1 MNARSFRYWSA
12 LVAVCVFTVFIAARY
27 AYLASQ
33 KGAGA
38 PAEAPVLERGL
49 IYDKD
54 GRVLAM
60 DSPVYDIAVWR
71 PATDPTKFPAEAQT
85 LAAIVGIKPADVMEK
100 WAKGSQDYFY
110 LARRADPQVAEAIKK
125 EKAEGAFA
133 GVVVEK
139 VSGRLYPE
147 KRLASHLI
155 GFVGDGNRGLAG
167 IENRY
172 DENLLPSKPPKGAT
186 VGESLVLTIDADIQ
200 FSLEK
205 IAAAA
210 KESTGAEAVM
220 LVAADALTG
229 AVLAYVAMPD
239 FDPNDYASSPAANW
253 YDWPSVYHYEPGS
266 VFKVFSMA
274 SVVDL
279 GGAGASSTF
288 YCDGAYR
295 RTTSSGEKIEIKCLS
310 NHGKVDIAAILAL
323 SCNAGAA
330 YASDTVSSLPFYE
343 KLVSFG
349 FGSRTGIALPSETP
363 GSLASPESWSG
374 RSKPTIAMG
383 QELFVSAMQMTQAGI
398 AIANGG
404 NLLKPYVVQRAIGAD
419 GGIVFEAQSLPV
431 RRVVSAE
438 TSRMILAAMEK
449 AASEAGT
456 GRRARIDDVRMAVKT
471 GTAQMIDP
479 ATKRYSEKDYIA
491 STLAI
496 FPADSPRVVAYLAIV
511 KPTQGPSYYGGRIAA
526 PVIKEAVEA
535 ILSLTALPRGATP
548 RARAPAAVALPRIA
562 AVEIGEVMPDLR
574 GAPKRLLMPLLAR
587 KDITVTIKGEGY
599 VVAQSPEPGTAVKAG
614 TEIVLELR

>member
-1 MNARSFRYWSA
+1 MSARSFRYWSA
-12 LVAVCVFTVFIAARY
+12 LAAVGALAVFIAGRY

-33 KGAGA
+33 KGAGLPEGDSG
-38 PAEAPVLERGL
+38 PARGL
-49 IYDKD
+49 IYDGE

-71 PATDPTKFPAEAQT
+71 PATDQAKFPAEIAR
-85 LAAIVGIKPADVMEK
+85 LAAIIGGEAPEYLEK
-100 WAKGSQDYFY
+100 WSKGSLDYFY

-139 VSGRLYPE
+139 VPGRLYPE
-147 KRLASHLI
+147 KRLASHLV
-155 GFVGDGNRGLAG
+155 GFVGDGNRGRAG
-167 IENRY
+167 IESRY
-172 DENLLPSKPPKGAT
+172 DEELLPTNPPAGT
-186 VGESLVLTIDADIQ
+186 EMGESLVLTIDADIQ
-200 FSLEK
+200 FALEK
-205 IAAAA
+205 IARSA

-239 FDPNDYASSPAANW
+239 FDPNDYASAPASDW

-279 GGAGASSTF
+279 GGADASSTF
-288 YCDGAYR
+288 FCDGAYR
-295 RTTSSGEKIEIKCLS
+295 KTTSSGEKIAIKCLGY
-310 NHGKVDIAAILAL
+310 HGTVDIAEILAL

-330 YASDTVSSLPFYE
+330 YASDTVSSAPFYE

-363 GSLASPESWSG
+363 GALASPEDWSG
-374 RSKPTIAMG
+374 RTKPTIAMG
-383 QELFVSAMQMTQAGI
+383 QELLVSAMQMTQAAV

-404 NLLKPYVVQRAIGAD
+404 MLLKPYVVQRSVGP
-419 GGIVFEAQSLPV
+419 GGEILFEARAQAV

-449 AASEAGT
+449 AASDEGT
-456 GRRARIDDVRMAVKT
+456 GRRARLDDVRMAVKT

-479 ATKRYSEKDYIA
+479 STKRYSEKDYLA

-526 PVIKEAVEA
+526 PVMKEAADA
-535 ILSLTALPRGATP
+535 ILSLSSLPRGSTP
-548 RARAPAAVALPRIA
+548 SVTAPRAVALPRIEP
-562 AVEIGEVMPDLR
+562 VEIGDTMPDLR
-574 GAPKRLLMPLLAR
+574 GTPKRLLMPLLGR
-587 KDITVTIKGEGY
+587 KDIVVRLKGEGY
-599 VVAQSPEPGTAVKAG
+599 VAAQSPAPGSPVKAG
-614 TEIVLELR
+614 DEIILELR

>member
-1 MNARSFRYWSA
+1 MNVRSFRYWSA
-12 LVAVCVFTVFIAARY
+12 LAAVGALAIFIAARY

-33 KGAGA
+33 KGPGLPDGDSA
-38 PAEAPVLERGL
+38 LERGL
-49 IYDKD
+49 IYDRE

-71 PATDPTKFPAEAQT
+71 PATDQEKFPAEARRLAEITGAKASET
-85 LAAIVGIKPADVMEK
+85 LEK
-100 WAKGSQDYFY
+100 WSKGSQDYFY
-110 LARRADPQVAEAIKK
+110 LARRADPQVADEIKK
-125 EKAEGAFA
+125 EKADGAFA

-147 KRLASHLI
+147 KRLASHLV

-167 IENRY
+167 IESRY
-172 DENLLPSKPPKGAT
+172 DEELLPSKPPKGKAM
-186 VGESLVLTIDADIQ
+186 GESLVLTIDADVQ

-205 IAAAA
+205 IARAA
-210 KESTGAEAVM
+210 KDSTGAEAVM
-220 LVAADALTG
+220 LVAADARTG

-239 FDPNDYASSPAANW
+239 FDPNDYAASPAADW

-279 GGAGASSTF
+279 GGASASSSF
-288 YCDGAYR
+288 VCDGAYR
-295 RTTSSGEKIEIKCLS
+295 KTTSSGEKITIKCLGY
-310 NHGKVDIAAILAL
+310 HGSVDIAEILAL

-330 YASDTVSSLPFYE
+330 YASDTVASVPFYE
-343 KLVSFG
+343 KLSSFG

-363 GSLASPESWSG
+363 GTLASPEIWSG
-374 RSKPTIAMG
+374 RTKPTIAMG
-383 QELFVSAMQMTQAGI
+383 QELFVSAMQMTQAGV

-404 NLLKPYVVQRAIGAD
+404 NLLKPYAVQSSIGP
-419 GGIVFEAQSLPV
+419 GGEILFEAQAQPV

-449 AASEAGT
+449 AASEEGT
-456 GRRARIDDVRMAVKT
+456 GRRASIDDVRMAVKT

-479 ATKRYSEKDYIA
+479 STKSYSEKDYIA

-526 PVIKEAVEA
+526 PVMREVAEAM
-535 ILSLTALPRGATP
+535 LSLTSLPRGSTP
-548 RARAPAAVALPRIA
+548 SVTAPRAVALPKIVP
-562 AVEIGEVMPDLR
+562 VEIGGTMPDLA
-574 GAPKRLLMPLLAR
+574 GTPKRLVMPLLAR
-587 KDITVTIKGEGY
+587 KDIKVTLRGEGY
-599 VVAQSPEPGTAVKAG
+599 VVGQSPAPGAAVKAG
-614 TEIVLELR
+614 DEIILELR